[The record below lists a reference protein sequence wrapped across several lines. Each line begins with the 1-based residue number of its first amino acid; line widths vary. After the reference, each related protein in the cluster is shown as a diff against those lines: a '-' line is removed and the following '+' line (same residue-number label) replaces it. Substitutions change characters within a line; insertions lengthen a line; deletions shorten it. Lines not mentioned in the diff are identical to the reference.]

1 MYSYICCVV
10 ELSLHDSLTRHTSC
24 VFISQQHPEALPSLL
39 LRHFFRQY
47 SQWTW
52 PAPVALVPIADQPPP
67 GVSPLPVWNPL
78 VNPRDGHHIMPIIT
92 PAYPSMN
99 SSYNVGVPQLR
110 RIQIEVN
117 HADQIMDSICAGKS
131 TFRDL
136 YITSNF
142 FTRHAHFLQINIT
155 ADNAADFMEWFRL
168 CESKLRILI
177 TALESPEM
185 GVEVFPFAKFFSR
198 KYNKSGTC
206 MGAGTSHADCKTES
220 CFFMALR
227 FAYGVESA
235 DLRYCTSEFLTKVN
249 SWEGRCI
256 GMDLTIAHVMQQ
268 DLPTYLYDSPTT
280 GISSNKR
287 NGGLKQAPTS
297 TDFDIPPLSPALD
310 RKLKITASVDK
321 SEKSDNDA
329 TTSTKEVKTSTSLS
343 PAKRPSSPS
352 TVDVRPPSPL
362 DGNKEDDTNTTRPS
376 VPSPTKKLKIVE
388 KSGTVKPER
397 KSSMPSPAKRPR
409 T

>member
-1 MYSYICCVV
+1 MLIP
-10 ELSLHDSLTRHTSC
+10 
-24 VFISQQHPEALPSLL
+24 QQHPEALPSLL
-39 LRHFFRQY
+39 LRHFFRQF

-67 GVSPLPVWNPL
+67 GVSPLPVWNPQ

-110 RIQIEVN
+110 RIQIEFN
-117 HADQIMDSICAGKS
+117 HADQIMMDSKS

-198 KYNKSGTC
+198 KYSKSGTC
-206 MGAGTSHADCKTES
+206 MGAGTSDPDCKMES

-227 FAYGVESA
+227 FAYGVEHA
-235 DLRYCTSEFLTKVN
+235 DLRYCTSEFLQKVN
-249 SWEGRCI
+249 SWEGRCL
-256 GMDLTIAHVMQQ
+256 GMDLTIEHVLQQ
-268 DLPTYLYDSPTT
+268 DLPSYLWLDSLTT
-280 GISSNKR
+280 KGISTNRR
-287 NGGLKQAPTS
+287 NGGMKHAPPLSITGKEPM
-297 TDFDIPPLSPALD
+297 TDINIHPLSPALD
-310 RKLKITASVDK
+310 RKLKITAPVNND
-321 SEKSDNDA
+321 KSDNNN
-329 TTSTKEVKTSTSLS
+329 TTNKEVKPSASLS

-352 TVDVRPPSPL
+352 SVDVRPHSPL
-362 DGNKEDDTNTTRPS
+362 DSTKEDDKQRTRLR

-388 KSGTVKPER
+388 INDIGTIKTER